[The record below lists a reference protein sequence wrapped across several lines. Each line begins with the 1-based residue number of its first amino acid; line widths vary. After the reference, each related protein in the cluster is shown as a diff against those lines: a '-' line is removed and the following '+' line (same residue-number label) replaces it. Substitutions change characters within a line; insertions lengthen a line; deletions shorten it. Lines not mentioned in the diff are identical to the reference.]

1 MLCLG
6 FVVMRCQPLRR
17 ALTARRQMLQDIITY
32 LVSIDSSLVWVAI
45 IIVFISPLIKELLN
59 LFVNK
64 VSIDQKNL
72 ELLLSVSSRESN
84 TYTDVFIIERVISSM
99 YKLKIPICI
108 INSLIQSKSPMRS
121 FELYKRVKPYLKITK
136 KRKPF
141 RRKYKYPRLIIFKR
155 TIWYWVSF
163 QEMFF
168 YFLAMFSSLILL
180 MVNYYML
187 TNLKGSLT
195 DMIPTFIIIVFMSM
209 FAVFFFI
216 IGMHFLNRC
225 GNIRFLQ
232 EFLEMQLTN
241 ASRGTV
247 NASRFQSH

>member
-1 MLCLG
+1 
-6 FVVMRCQPLRR
+6 
-17 ALTARRQMLQDIITY
+17 MLQDIITY

-108 INSLIQSKSPMRS
+108 INSLMQSKSPMRS

-136 KRKPF
+136 KK
-141 RRKYKYPRLIIFKR
+141 K
-155 TIWYWVSF
+155 TIQKKV
-163 QEMFF
+163 
-168 YFLAMFSSLILL
+168 
-180 MVNYYML
+180 
-187 TNLKGSLT
+187 
-195 DMIPTFIIIVFMSM
+195 
-209 FAVFFFI
+209 
-216 IGMHFLNRC
+216 
-225 GNIRFLQ
+225 
-232 EFLEMQLTN
+232 
-241 ASRGTV
+241 
-247 NASRFQSH
+247 

>member
-108 INSLIQSKSPMRS
+108 INSLMQSKSPMRS
-121 FELYKRVKPYLKITK
+121 LSYINEL
-136 KRKPF
+136 
-141 RRKYKYPRLIIFKR
+141 
-155 TIWYWVSF
+155 
-163 QEMFF
+163 
-168 YFLAMFSSLILL
+168 
-180 MVNYYML
+180 
-187 TNLKGSLT
+187 
-195 DMIPTFIIIVFMSM
+195 
-209 FAVFFFI
+209 
-216 IGMHFLNRC
+216 
-225 GNIRFLQ
+225 
-232 EFLEMQLTN
+232 
-241 ASRGTV
+241 
-247 NASRFQSH
+247 SHI